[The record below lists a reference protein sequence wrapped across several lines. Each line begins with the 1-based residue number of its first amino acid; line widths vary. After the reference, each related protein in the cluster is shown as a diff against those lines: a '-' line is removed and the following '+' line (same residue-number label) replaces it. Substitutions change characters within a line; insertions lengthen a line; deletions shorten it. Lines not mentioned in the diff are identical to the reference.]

1 MGKVKHRGSHSGIE
15 AKKHLGQHF
24 LNDENV
30 AISTAELI
38 EGEDL
43 DQVIEI
49 GPGTGVLTEHL
60 YKYWGDKLLCV
71 ELDSESVTY
80 LNSAD
85 WAQGLN
91 LWEGDF
97 LQLDVSQFEG
107 KKIAVIGNYPYNIS
121 TQIAFK
127 ILEENWNVVLFAGMF
142 QKEVAERFC
151 AVHGNKTYGVT
162 SVLLQSYFDCEV
174 SFLVPPESFIPP
186 PSVDSAVMIAKRTH
200 YEDLPEWKFLRQV
213 VKQAFSQRRKTLSNS
228 LKSMIMQYPKFQL
241 PEEWKTLRAEALSVT
256 DFHAL
261 SRAYRDATR

>member
-1 MGKVKHRGSHSGIE
+1 MGKVKHKGSHSGIQ
-15 AKKHLGQHF
+15 AKKYLGQHF
-24 LNDENV
+24 LNDENI
-30 AISTAELI
+30 AISTAELM
-38 EGEDL
+38 EGEDV

-80 LNSAD
+80 LKSAN

-97 LQLDVSQFEG
+97 LQLDVSQLEG

-142 QKEVAERFC
+142 QKEVA
-151 AVHGNKTYGVT
+151 
-162 SVLLQSYFDCEV
+162 Q
-174 SFLVPPESFIPP
+174 
-186 PSVDSAVMIAKRTH
+186 
-200 YEDLPEWKFLRQV
+200 
-213 VKQAFSQRRKTLSNS
+213 
-228 LKSMIMQYPKFQL
+228 
-241 PEEWKTLRAEALSVT
+241 
-256 DFHAL
+256 
-261 SRAYRDATR
+261 